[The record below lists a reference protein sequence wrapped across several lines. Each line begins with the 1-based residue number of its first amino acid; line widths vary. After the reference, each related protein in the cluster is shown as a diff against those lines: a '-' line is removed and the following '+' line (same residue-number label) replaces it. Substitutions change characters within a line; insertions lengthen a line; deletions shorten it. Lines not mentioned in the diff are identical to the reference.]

1 MCIMSVNNAMRAG
14 RVRTKKKLRD
24 KYGVGWSKKDL
35 IKLLEKEDYDKYLE
49 YVVFSRL

>member
-14 RVRTKKKLRD
+14 RVRTKKELRD

-35 IKLLEKEDYDKYLE
+35 IKLLEKDYDKYLQ
-49 YVVFSRL
+49 YVAFSCL